1 MIEKTLSQLRT
12 SGVRIAL
19 DDFGTGYSSMSYLRR
34 YAIDKLKIDR
44 SFVAELGSSSDAD
57 AIIRAMIAMARSLRL
72 QVTAEGVETEA
83 QRDHLSAL
91 GCHELQGY
99 LLSRPLSETDL
110 ISMLRPPA
118 EAPLLLRA

>member
-110 ISMLRPPA
+110 ISMLHPPA